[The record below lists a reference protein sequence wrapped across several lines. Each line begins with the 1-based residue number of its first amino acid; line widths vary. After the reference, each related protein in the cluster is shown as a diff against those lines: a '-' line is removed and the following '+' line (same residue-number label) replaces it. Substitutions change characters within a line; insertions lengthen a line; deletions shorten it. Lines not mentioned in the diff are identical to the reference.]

1 MSDTANASPA
11 QFRDVN
17 TITAEIR
24 TIQATVRRTALE
36 GCIEIGRRLV
46 EVKELLGH
54 GEWGA
59 YLRDEFDWSQ
69 DRANQLMKLFRE
81 YGAGQQNLFGAE
93 LNSDTYRNLTFSQA
107 LRLIAI
113 PESEREDFVKDNDVE
128 HLSTRELDA
137 LIKEHEKALA
147 AEKAKTDEALAES
160 REAHAALDEL
170 ADKYSALSAA
180 AREQKEE
187 LDKAMKTGRAEGEKA
202 AEEELSRLREAAAAA
217 KKAAAES
224 AKGAKAA
231 DKGRK
236 DAEKALAAAK
246 AEAEAARRD
255 LKELKDNPEV
265 PKEVMDK
272 LRAQFAAAAEAAEK
286 RAAELET
293 RLKTADPTVAV
304 FKVHFE
310 AIQREFSTMLTL
322 INSADAETGA
332 KLRTAAAAVFEK
344 FMKEVNANEA

>member
-81 YGAGQQNLFGAE
+81 YGARQQNLFGAE

-137 LIKEHEKALA
+137 LIKGHEKALA
-147 AEKAKTDEALAES
+147 AERAKTDEALAES

-187 LDKAMKTGRAEGEKA
+187 LDKAM
-202 AEEELSRLREAAAAA
+202 EAAAAA
-217 KKAAAES
+217 KKAADES
-224 AKGAKAA
+224 DKGAKAA

-236 DAEKALAAAK
+236 AAEKARKAAEKALAAAK

-286 RAAELET
+286 RAAELEA

-310 AIQREFSTMLTL
+310 AIQREFSTMLAL
-322 INSADAETGA
+322 INSAPAETGA
-332 KLRTAAAAVFEK
+332 KLRTAAAAVLDK
-344 FMKEVNANEA
+344 FVKEVSADEA

>member
-137 LIKEHEKALA
+137 LIKGHEKALA
-147 AEKAKTDEALAES
+147 AERAKTDEALAES

-187 LDKAMKTGRAEGEKA
+187 LDKAMETGRAEGEKA

-217 KKAAAES
+217 KKAADES
-224 AKGAKAA
+224 AKGAKA
-231 DKGRK
+231 
-236 DAEKALAAAK
+236 AEKALAAAK
-246 AEAEAARRD
+246 AAAEAARRD

-286 RAAELET
+286 RAAELEA

-310 AIQREFSTMLTL
+310 AIQREFSTMLAL
-322 INSADAETGA
+322 INSAPAETGA
-332 KLRTAAAAVFEK
+332 KLRTAAAAVLDK
-344 FMKEVNANEA
+344 FVKEVSTDEA

>member
-81 YGAGQQNLFGAE
+81 YGAGQQNLFGTE

-187 LDKAMKTGRAEGEKA
+187 LDKAMEAGRAEGEKA
-202 AEEELSRLREAAAAA
+202 AEEELSRLREA
-217 KKAAAES
+217 
-224 AKGAKAA
+224 
-231 DKGRK
+231 
-236 DAEKALAAAK
+236 
-246 AEAEAARRD
+246 
-255 LKELKDNPEV
+255 
-265 PKEVMDK
+265 
-272 LRAQFAAAAEAAEK
+272 AAAAEAAEK

-310 AIQREFSTMLTL
+310 AIQREFSTMLAL

-332 KLRTAAAAVFEK
+332 KLRTAASAVLDK
-344 FMKEVNANEA
+344 FMKEVSADEA

>member
-147 AEKAKTDEALAES
+147 AERAKTDEAMAES

-187 LDKAMKTGRAEGEKA
+187 LDKAMETG
-202 AEEELSRLREAAAAA
+202 
-217 KKAAAES
+217 
-224 AKGAKAA
+224 
-231 DKGRK
+231 
-236 DAEKALAAAK
+236 
-246 AEAEAARRD
+246 
-255 LKELKDNPEV
+255 
-265 PKEVMDK
+265 
-272 LRAQFAAAAEAAEK
+272 RAQFAAAAEAAEK
-286 RAAELET
+286 RAAELEA

-310 AIQREFSTMLTL
+310 AIQREFSTMLAL
-322 INSADAETGA
+322 INSAPAETGA
-332 KLRTAAAAVFEK
+332 KLRTAAAAVLDK
-344 FMKEVNANEA
+344 FVKEVNADEAYPIGDSAVGCDIGRDA

>member
-137 LIKEHEKALA
+137 LIKGHEKALA
-147 AEKAKTDEALAES
+147 AERAKTDEALAES
-160 REAHAALDEL
+160 QEAHAALDEL

-187 LDKAMKTGRAEGEKA
+187 LDKAM
-202 AEEELSRLREAAAAA
+202 EAAAAA
-217 KKAAAES
+217 KKAADES

-286 RAAELET
+286 RAAELEA

-322 INSADAETGA
+322 INSAPAETGA
-332 KLRTAAAAVFEK
+332 KLRTAAAAVLDK
-344 FMKEVNANEA
+344 FVKEVSADEA